1 VKKNS
6 FKKVIVF
13 KNFKIQI
20 VQCICHSERSE
31 ESTSK
36 VRVRSFSRRFFA
48 PLRMTIPFLKNTFKT
63 CFLLKIAALN
73 FIATAPASAQS
84 TTSRD
89 SLLLKDFLK
98 TVVLAHPQIWA
109 ANLENDIAE
118 AELLNA
124 LGGFDPVLKTKYEFK
139 TKEGGEKVNFLDADV
154 ELPLAILFGPRI
166 MAGARRG
173 TGLGINPENET
184 KPGGE
189 YNVGVSLPLFQGIF
203 TDKRRAA
210 LDKARL
216 RPQLATANQLFE
228 KNALL
233 RSASLKYWEWSETS
247 AQLQIARDILKIAEL
262 RAEQI
267 TRRARVGEVPAIDSV
282 EALQEVERRRGEMFR
297 AQRLAEQAEIETAGF
312 LWNEDGAFKTLA
324 ARPGALPPVQF
335 LNTEQM
341 DRDRRMALQFRP
353 EIQRIEVARRSAQI
367 DIDLAD
373 ELQRPNVEAEA
384 QALYSKL
391 TPMAQDYKLGLNI
404 SQPLLFRSA
413 NAQREFAG
421 IAMQRIDI
429 QRQQIER
436 IIEIEIDNAISA
448 IERARE
454 RIISAEREIQLAQAM
469 LQAETRR
476 FDIGESTLLF
486 VNLRERALAEARVRE
501 VTARADY
508 ARALMNYYW
517 ATGRIDAE
525 MSF

>member
-1 VKKNS
+1 
-6 FKKVIVF
+6 
-13 KNFKIQI
+13 
-20 VQCICHSERSE
+20 
-31 ESTSK
+31 
-36 VRVRSFSRRFFA
+36 
-48 PLRMTIPFLKNTFKT
+48 MFLKTHLQRFI
-63 CFLLKIAALN
+63 LLKTAL
-73 FIATAPASAQS
+73 FFLFSIPASAQVFKN
-84 TTSRD
+84 D
-89 SLLLKDFLK
+89 SLFLK
-98 TVVLAHPQIWA
+98 EYLQMVSAAHPQLRA
-109 ANLENDIAE
+109 AALESDIAE

-139 TKEGGEKVNFLDADV
+139 TKEGGEKVNFLDADI
-154 ELPLAILFGPRI
+154 ELPLATMFGPRI

-173 TGLGINPENET
+173 TGFGINPENET

-203 TDKRRAA
+203 TDRRRAS

-216 RPQLATANQLFE
+216 RPQLATANQSFE
-228 KNALL
+228 RNNLL
-233 RSASLKYWEWSETS
+233 RAASVQYWNWSETA
-247 AQLQIARDILKIAEL
+247 AQLAVAREILKIAEA

-282 EALQEVERRRGEMFR
+282 EAQQEVERRRGEMFR
-297 AQRLAEQAEIETAGF
+297 AQRLGEQAQIETQGF
-312 LWNEDGAFKTLA
+312 LWNDDGTFKTLSR
-324 ARPGALPPVQF
+324 ARPGGLPPVRF
-335 LNTEQM
+335 LTQEEIEA
-341 DRDRRMALQFRP
+341 DRRLAFSRRP
-353 EIQRIEVARRSAQI
+353 EIQRVEVARQSAQI

-421 IAMQRIDI
+421 IAMQRVDI
-429 QRQQIER
+429 QRQQAER

-448 IERARE
+448 IDRARE
-454 RIISAEREIQLAQAM
+454 RITSAEREIQLAETM
-469 LQAETRR
+469 LAAETRR

-501 VTARADY
+501 VAARADY
-508 ARALMNYYW
+508 ARALMSYYW
-517 ATGRIDAE
+517 ATGRITE
-525 MSF
+525 NIL